1 MTKFNIFYSSNSWH
15 FQIQLIIWNNTVVKV
30 HLLIPLSESEVTDVM
45 RLSVILNSMDLA
57 HYTSVVTHWDPRCFY
72 SHSTLFYL
80 FFLISPSLYTCSSGS
95 HIENWHSVLRNGLVN
110 ASYTKLQV
118 RNPGSWLEFTM
129 HLLSDS
135 KPALWQSRLA
145 VRLIHFCS

>member
-1 MTKFNIFYSSNSWH
+1 MCVFCLTHISRK
-15 FQIQLIIWNNTVVKV
+15 
-30 HLLIPLSESEVTDVM
+30 VTDEM
-45 RLSVILNSMDLA
+45 LSQ
-57 HYTSVVTHWDPRCFY
+57 R
-72 SHSTLFYL
+72 
-80 FFLISPSLYTCSSGS
+80 FFLGSMGLTSLRSVRSVLFMFTQHFVSSPLFSSISPSLYTCSSGS

-135 KPALWQSRLA
+135 KPAPGRGRLA